1 MAVSWG
7 NSGFSSEHSVKSAR
21 QKFRAYLISPY
32 TPEAPADSF
41 FYLLNR
47 VIFAPAMDETIILCV
62 VTFFAGFIDS
72 IVGGGGLIQTPA
84 MLVLLPGYPVAT
96 VLGTTKI
103 PSMTGTT
110 FAAYRYSREVDIEW
124 KVLLC
129 IAGSAFIG
137 SIGGSYAITLVK
149 GEFIKPVILMILMA
163 VAVYTYWN
171 KNFGL
176 HQEKSIPISKQI
188 FIGLLFG
195 SVIGFYDGM
204 IGPGTGSFLILCFV
218 LFLGKDFLH
227 ASANAKLVNISTNLA
242 SILFFSSTGHILYQY
257 AIPMAVF
264 NLAGSYLGT
273 RLALLRGNKFIRLFF
288 MTVILGTILRF
299 AYDIWSAGFS

>member
-1 MAVSWG
+1 LKISIYRKHINARSVG
-7 NSGFSSEHSVKSAR
+7 IQFCLPGKRRFNFSLPSHKASA
-21 QKFRAYLISPY
+21 
-32 TPEAPADSF
+32 SF
-41 FYLLNR
+41 VDLLFLQHMEE
-47 VIFAPAMDETIILCV
+47 ILILCV

-103 PSMTGTT
+103 PSMTGTA
-110 FAAYRYSREVDIEW
+110 FAAYRYSREVDIDW
-124 KVLLC
+124 KVLIF
-129 IAGSAFIG
+129 IALSAFVG
-137 SIGGSYAITLVK
+137 SVGGSYAITLVK
-149 GEFIKPVILMILMA
+149 GEFIKPVILMILIT

-176 HQEKSIPISKQI
+176 HQEKSIATSRQI

-195 SVIGFYDGM
+195 VIIGFYDGM

-227 ASANAKLVNISTNLA
+227 ASANAKLINISTNLA

-257 AIPMAVF
+257 AIPMAAF
-264 NLAGSYLGT
+264 NLAGSFLGT
-273 RLALLRGNKFIRLFF
+273 RLALLRGNKFIRVFF
-288 MTVILGTILRF
+288 LVIVFGTILRF
-299 AYDIWSAGFS
+299 AYDIWSNG